1 MRLAHP
7 SLSEENPAMTSSSPP
22 QPPPGGQPSEPGHQ
36 PPPGYSQQP
45 PPGYG
50 QQPPPGY
57 GQQPPPGY
65 GQQPPPGYGAPV
77 PSALP
82 PGYAQ
87 QSPPGYG
94 QPPQQPGQ
102 NPFAHPQG
110 AGSGVSFDAKR
121 LTMASYVIAGL
132 TVLYLILSFFTWYDL
147 GNEQFLGVD
156 FNVSGWTGSGQV
168 KTAFFLFLL
177 ATVWELLP
185 AFTDL
190 KLGFPRSWVTV
201 GLAALGFVLTLVAW
215 IDTFKWNFSIF
226 ALLGMLTATA
236 ILVFSVLA
244 LLPQLRNRPALP
256 GGLASAAQWANEP
269 GRDFGQQPGQPTG
282 PGSYGQPPAYGQ
294 PTQQQFAPP
303 PPPPA
308 PSGPPP
314 AYGPPSGGPSG
325 PPPGAPPA
333 AGGATAA
340 GEGSP
345 EHPAG
350 S

>member
-1 MRLAHP
+1 MGGQ
-7 SLSEENPAMTSSSPP
+7 PP
-22 QPPPGGQPSEPGHQ
+22 QPGPQQPGQQ
-36 PPPGYSQQP
+36 PPPAYGQQPP

-50 QQPPPGY
+50 QPPPPPAYGQQPPPPGY
-57 GQQPPPGY
+57 GQPPPSG
-65 GQQPPPGYGAPV
+65 P
-77 PSALP
+77 P

-87 QSPPGYG
+87 QPPPGYG

-102 NPFAHPQG
+102 NPFARPQG
-110 AGSGVSFDAKR
+110 TAAGVSFDAKK
-121 LTMASYVIAGL
+121 LTIASYVIAGL
-132 TVLYLILSFFTWYDL
+132 TVLYLVLSFFTWYDL
-147 GNEQFLGVD
+147 GNEQFFGVD

-177 ATVWELLP
+177 ASVWALLP

-201 GLAALGFVLTLVAW
+201 GLAGLGFVLTLIAW
-215 IDTFKWNFSIF
+215 IDTFKWNFSIW
-226 ALLGMLTATA
+226 ALLGMITATA
-236 ILVFSVLA
+236 LLVFSVLG
-244 LLPQLRNRPALP
+244 LLPELRNRPALP
-256 GGLASAAQWANEP
+256 GGLANAAQWANQPAP
-269 GRDFGQQPGQPTG
+269 GSGPQPGQPTA
-282 PGSYGQPPAYGQ
+282 PGSYGHPAPPYGQ

-314 AYGPPSGGPSG
+314 SYG
-325 PPPGAPPA
+325 PPPGAPSGPPASGPPGPPPA
-333 AGGATAA
+333 APPAPGGSTAA